1 MSNSYAQRTIEPN
14 TPDWLANLVDFYQEH
29 KAIALG
35 IMAAVILIPAGTV
48 FYLHQRTAADGEAQ
62 SKLARADQE
71 FYTGN
76 VAAATTFY
84 QDVISGYSGTTS
96 ADLAQVG
103 LGRAAMLQGKPADA
117 LKAFSA
123 ATGSR
128 DALVAA
134 AARRGHAAALEDT
147 GKPADA
153 AKEYAGVAAAAAGDA
168 ASDDLISAAR
178 AYLAAKDPGPAKVA
192 LQKVIAL
199 TPDSSRKQDALR
211 MMAEMR

>member
-35 IMAAVILIPAGTV
+35 VVAAVVLIPAGTV

-123 ATGSR
+123 ATGSH

-134 AARRGHAAALEDT
+134 AAQRGHAAALEDT

-153 AKEYAGVAAAAAGDA
+153 AKEYAAVAAAATGDA
-168 ASDDLISAAR
+168 ASDDLISSAR
-178 AYLAAKDPGPAKVA
+178 AYIAAKDPGPAKVA
-192 LQKVIAL
+192 LQKVIDL

-211 MMAEMR
+211 MMAEMQ